1 MFGGGPEERNLERAI
16 FDTVRY
22 FDIFSM
28 PVTAVQIWRSLI
40 VDGKGA
46 GGVRWH
52 GQHVLS
58 LAQVK
63 GALRESS
70 WLGREM
76 GSCWGYYCLNHF
88 GSKGEKSVKQY
99 VKGRLNRYVLAQHK
113 WKITR
118 RVVWWLAVLPYVRM
132 IGVTGSLALNNTCR
146 ESDLDLLII
155 VKRGRIWTARF
166 FILLVTQL
174 TGRRRKHWDRE
185 APDKICL
192 NHYITDDAMIM
203 SPDIHSLYTAVL
215 YNLTVPLTGRETYQ
229 LWRDENGAWMKRWL
243 MYPVAPLLLSRH
255 AVGMLSFSVRMKG
268 WVEGFLSEPVGEL
281 LENLVEK
288 MQRRAIW
295 RHKKPGWDRRVN
307 VSNQELAFHPDSKES
322 QVLHKVNEEYGQGRL
337 L

>member
-1 MFGGGPEERNLERAI
+1 MSGGGSEEWSLERAI

-22 FDIFSM
+22 FDVFSM

-46 GGVRWH
+46 GGVRWR

-58 LAQVK
+58 LEQVK
-63 GALRESS
+63 GMLRKSS
-70 WLGREM
+70 WLSRELEN
-76 GSCWGYYCLNHF
+76 CWGYYCLKQF
-88 GSKGEKSVKQY
+88 TGKGKRSVQQY
-99 VKGRLNRYVLAQHK
+99 VKRRLNRHVLAQHK

-118 RVVWWLAVLPYVRM
+118 RVVWWLARLPYVRM
-132 IGVTGSLALNNTCR
+132 IGVTGSLALNNTRR

-174 TGRRRKHWDRE
+174 TGRRRKYWDRE

-215 YNLTVPLTGRETYQ
+215 YNLTVPLTGRKTYQ
-229 LWRDENGAWMKRWL
+229 LWRDENGAWLKRWL
-243 MYPVAPLLLSRH
+243 MYPVAPLLSSRH
-255 AVGMLSFSVRMKG
+255 AVSVPAYFGRMKG
-268 WVEGFLSEPVGEL
+268 WVEGFLSEPIGEL
-281 LENLVEK
+281 LESGMEK
-288 MQRRAIW
+288 MQRRVIW
-295 RHKKPGWDRRVN
+295 RHKQSGWDRRVH
-307 VSNQELAFHPDSKES
+307 VSSQELAFHPNSKES
-322 QVLHKVNEEYGQGRL
+322 QVLHKFKEEYGQGRL

>member
-1 MFGGGPEERNLERAI
+1 MFGGGLEEWSFEKAV

-40 VDGKGA
+40 VDGKGG

-63 GALRESS
+63 KELKESS
-70 WLGREM
+70 WLNEEM
-76 GSCWGYYCLNHF
+76 ESYWGYYYLKR
-88 GSKGEKSVKQY
+88 SKGEYHSRRY
-99 VKGRLNRYVLAQHK
+99 VKKRLYRNVLAQHK

-118 RVVWWLAVLPYVRM
+118 RVVWFLAILPYVRM
-132 IGVTGSLALNNTCR
+132 IGVTGSLSFNNTRR

-155 VKRGRIWTARF
+155 VKRGRIWMARF
-166 FILLVTQL
+166 LILLVTQL
-174 TGRRRKHWDRE
+174 TGRRRKYWDRE

-203 SPDIHSLYTAVL
+203 SSDIHSLYTAVL
-215 YNLTVPLTGRETYQ
+215 YGLTVPLMGRETYQ
-229 LWRDENGAWMKRWL
+229 LWRDENGPWMKRWL
-243 MYPVAPLLLSRH
+243 MYPAASLLLSRH
-255 AVGMLSFSVRMKG
+255 AIRVPSLFVKIKG
-268 WVEGFLSEPVGEL
+268 WVEGFLSEPIGEL
-281 LENLVEK
+281 LEKGVEK
-288 MQRRAIW
+288 IQRRVIW
-295 RHKKPGWDRRVN
+295 SHKKSGWNRRVN
-307 VSNQELAFHPDSKES
+307 VSDTELAFHPDSKEA
-322 QVLHKVNEEYGQGRL
+322 QVLHQFNEEYGQGIL